1 MGNQCI
7 GGSSSASRSSR
18 RAASHHAPAESS
30 ARTGRGSSSQPSGG
44 GALGGLRRRSAQPQQ
59 TAAQLQ
65 RAYDEVTDLL
75 NRTAS
80 NPAFRTQ
87 QQQLHSLQG
96 GNRNSPAAGRTGRWA
111 RHTAER
117 IEAATARHPALH
129 GTRGG
134 LSNAPAGRIG
144 AAVLERHL
152 DTRRHP
158 ERRWKR
164 QRCFRPHEPDI
175 PVQRLALTP
184 LHRTGVMALFARAAR
199 PAGAL

>member
-96 GNRNSPAAGRTGRWA
+96 EIA
-111 RHTAER
+111 
-117 IEAATARHPALH
+117 IALPL
-129 GTRGG
+129 GEQVDG
-134 LSNAPAGRIG
+134 
-144 AAVLERHL
+144 L
-152 DTRRHP
+152 DTRLNELRQQLQGTQPFTEP
-158 ERRWKR
+158 EVVYQTPR
-164 QRCFRPHEPDI
+164 QAASAQPSWNDISIPDDI
-175 PVQRLALTP
+175 RSDDGSDSDASGHMSPTYQFSDWR
-184 LHRTGVMALFARAAR
+184 
-199 PAGAL
+199 